1 MPKGEKYSDDVRYRA
16 FALLAASNNVRAV
29 AKRLDLPESTV
40 RNWKKQ
46 YEADPDQ
53 EFAKVCAHKKREL
66 AAKSFLALDSGMNV
80 LMRRMQRADEQEDAL
95 DKLCEAVVTGVDKLT
110 QTDRKM
116 IYAKFSA
123 IRCEDISKVGSVVGI
138 LHDKLSRTEQGD
150 GGKGGV
156 SQEIV
161 FADPEEAAYAD

>member
-1 MPKGEKYSDDVRYRA
+1 MPKGEKYGDDVRYRA

-29 AKRLDLPESTV
+29 ARKLNLPESTV

-53 EFAKVCAHKKREL
+53 EFAKVCAHKKRTY
-66 AAKSFLALDSGMNV
+66 AAKAFLALDSGMDLLV
-80 LMRRMQRADEQEDAL
+80 RRLERASENEDAL
-95 DKLCEAVVTGVDKLT
+95 DNLCEAVVTGVDKLT